1 VLAWLSTALAV
12 LLFTLAGFPQLQAR
26 WTPLALAASFS
37 PYALGLW
44 LLAVLLTLVAGRGAA
59 RWWAVAPAAGLLLQ
73 AFTLTPYLPRPAESE
88 PDHLSVATVNLR
100 FGEAELAR
108 AADTALFSSEV
119 LVLTEATAAN
129 LTVIDSPAWRRR
141 FPYRVGKVGRSNA
154 GDPHGTLILS
164 AYPLTELGEA
174 SGSRFLNVAARASTP
189 QGDLVVVGAHPQNP
203 MGGAAG
209 WVYDGAALTRLVE
222 RERGGLPVVV
232 AGDLN
237 AIDEHLTVREL
248 LARGLSDAA
257 VQAGAGWLP
266 TWPANRWY
274 PPLIPIDH
282 VLVSDGLTA
291 TALRTVEIPGT
302 DHLGLVAELR
312 RG

>member
-129 LTVIDSPAWRRR
+129 PRQHAAGRPGRRR
-141 FPYRVGKVGRSNA
+141 SAPAEPDGRR
-154 GDPHGTLILS
+154 GR
-164 AYPLTELGEA
+164 LGV
-174 SGSRFLNVAARASTP
+174 RRRR
-189 QGDLVVVGAHPQNP
+189 AHP
-203 MGGAAG
+203 AG
-209 WVYDGAALTRLVE
+209 RA
-222 RERGGLPVVV
+222 
-232 AGDLN
+232 
-237 AIDEHLTVREL
+237 
-248 LARGLSDAA
+248 
-257 VQAGAGWLP
+257 
-266 TWPANRWY
+266 
-274 PPLIPIDH
+274 
-282 VLVSDGLTA
+282 
-291 TALRTVEIPGT
+291 
-302 DHLGLVAELR
+302 
-312 RG
+312 